1 MKALFLL
8 LELLTDSDAI
18 RNVLNYCF
26 TAAVLS
32 VAVLSLLAT
41 YQVLR
46 RSCGRRNALAD
57 SRAEK
62 FHESREVES

>member
-26 TAAVLS
+26 TAAVFS
-32 VAVLSLLAT
+32 VAVLSLLPT
-41 YQVLR
+41 YQVVR
-46 RSCGRRNALAD
+46 RSCGRRNSLAH
-57 SRAEK
+57 SRA
-62 FHESREVES
+62 